1 MSEQRFD
8 FTKVMRRLSTWLGL
22 ASASATSGLAAYALL
37 NEAAQAAFPQ
47 WALAGMG
54 LVAVVSA
61 ILIPVATSFRQ
72 KGLP

>member
-1 MSEQRFD
+1 MSEKRFD
-8 FTKVMRRLSTWLGL
+8 FTKVMRRVSTWLGL

-37 NEAAQAAFPQ
+37 SEPAQAAFPQ

-61 ILIPVATSFRQ
+61 VLIPVATSFKQ
-72 KGLP
+72 KSVP